1 MTARAVSRVQ
11 WMTDA
16 VTLATEAGITPISQR
31 DTDLLLL
38 FFEQGYTV
46 AAACKSVFSVRYA
59 YATISR
65 ERGNALS
72 RN

>member
-1 MTARAVSRVQ
+1 MTARAVTRVE

-16 VTLATEAGITPISQR
+16 VTLASEAGISPISQR

-46 AAACKSVFSVRYA
+46 AAAVKSVFAVRFA
-59 YATISR
+59 YVTTSR

-72 RN
+72 HN